1 MNITFSEEQLRKL
14 GFYEKQ
20 TSNPTKSQ
28 ETLKFDEDT
37 IRAIFGHEAA
47 EDETIE
53 RLKTYYLKTDIYN
66 SMKSQIPLLILVGHK
81 GVGKSALFKVLAAED
96 PDEDRIPIPVQP
108 NDIAK
113 LDVTSTNFL
122 EKIETWKEGLS
133 SIIFDKLVLALND
146 DLLHAT
152 MNSSFV
158 NWINR
163 LNDLLFSVLGK
174 KIADLQQEKIS
185 LSSSSFAALLKNAL
199 FKEKK
204 IVIYLDDLDRGWEN
218 TTNDIKNL
226 SAMLNA
232 VRDLSRDMQNLKF
245 RIALRSDVYYA
256 VRTSD
261 ETTDKIDGSVIW
273 QSWTN
278 HEILVM
284 LIKRIETYFGRTI
297 DEEYLLTQRQRDICH
312 YLDSVFEERFQGSGH
327 WENAP
332 MYRVLMSLIRKRP
345 RDLVKLCTLAARKAY
360 TNKHSHILTN
370 DLESVFK
377 NYSNDRLTDTST
389 EYKSELPKVQELLLK
404 MKPSQKEI
412 STSTPCLFT
421 REQLIKKLQDIL
433 SMSSFTFKDG
443 KQVSPQNLA
452 AFLYKINFI
461 TARKTVGKEILRVY
475 YDENQYIYN
484 DFTDFGYSYEIH
496 PAYRWALQPTTAK
509 ELFRQ
514 VELLESE

>member
-1 MNITFSEEQLRKL
+1 MGIRFTEEQLQQLGYYKKEPKL
-14 GFYEKQ
+14 EF
-20 TSNPTKSQ
+20 N
-28 ETLKFDEDT
+28 EDT

-53 RLKTYYLKTDIYN
+53 RLKSYYLKTSIYN
-66 SMKSQIPLLILVGHK
+66 SMRSQIPLLILVGHK
-81 GVGKSALFKVLAAED
+81 GVGKSALLKVLAAED
-96 PDEDRIPIPVQP
+96 KDEDRIPITVQP
-108 NDIAK
+108 NDIYN
-113 LDVTSTNFL
+113 LDVSSPNFL
-122 EKIETWKEGLS
+122 EKIETWKDGLS
-133 SIIFDKLVLALND
+133 SIIFNKLVLSLNEHLFTQVTNKTLTD
-146 DLLHAT
+146 
-152 MNSSFV
+152 
-158 NWINR
+158 WINR
-163 LNDLLFSVLGK
+163 FNDLLSNALGK
-174 KIADLQQEKIS
+174 KLADLQKEKIS
-185 LSSSSFAALLKNAL
+185 LSSSDFTALLKNAL
-199 FKEKK
+199 FSEKQ
-204 IVIYLDDLDRGWEN
+204 IIIYLDDLDRGWEN
-218 TTNDIKNL
+218 TSNDVKNL

-284 LIKRIETYFGRTI
+284 LIKRIETYFGRDI
-297 DEEYLLTQRQRDICH
+297 DQEYLLSQRQCNISH
-312 YLDSVFEERFQGSGH
+312 YLNSVFEDRFQGNGH

-360 TNKHSHILTN
+360 TNKHSLILTN
-370 DLESVFK
+370 DLESIFK

-404 MKPSQKEI
+404 MKPSQKELA
-412 STSTPCLFT
+412 SASPCLFS
-421 REQLIKKLQDIL
+421 REQLMKKLEDVL
-433 SMSSFTFKDG
+433 SMSNFTFKDG
-443 KQVSPQNLA
+443 KAVSPQSLA
-452 AFLYKINFI
+452 GFLYKINFI
-461 TARKTVGKEILRVY
+461 TARKTVGNEILRVY

-496 PAYRWALQPTTAK
+496 PAYRWALQPSATK
-509 ELFRQ
+509 DLFRQ
-514 VELLESE
+514 IELLESE